1 LLTTLYD
8 RRVGLEQEFFLV
20 DEDGVLSNRA
30 DEFLALCQEA
40 AKALGR
46 DPEGFAP
53 ECAKS
58 MVEIN
63 TPPVYSPTELSR
75 EYMTSLELALD
86 VGRELGLRLYPL
98 ATYPLRVEPLM
109 REEPHYQLQARTIG
123 QARFAQAGRCA
134 GVHLHLEVAPGTIDS
149 RVGVSYDAA
158 KAARDELLSLYNLA
172 TAFDAALI
180 ALTRSCPFYEGMSD
194 GTAARTALYRGD
206 PYLAP
211 QGLYLQHQWAGG
223 LLPYANNVEE
233 LVEQQFAR
241 YHAWL
246 EAIERAGVKRW
257 LFFEVGGGLLKASSW
272 NPVRLNRQG
281 TVELR
286 GIDSNYP
293 AKVLE
298 INALISAAA
307 DRVRRER
314 MAVSPRDDLHVFE
327 VAGDTLFVPGFD
339 YLNGHLFRA
348 AMTEGIESP
357 EVISYL
363 DSILEFS
370 SATTEPPGEEP
381 GFKDLRNVAGHYR
394 STETEILQSF
404 ASPVSCISEER
415 GLELVREACKELEK
429 QVRSLRHGSEVTKAA
444 RAGANGD

>member
-1 LLTTLYD
+1 LLTTLDD

-20 DEDGVLSNRA
+20 DEDGVLSDRA
-30 DEFLALCQEA
+30 DEFLALCREA
-40 AKALGR
+40 AKGLGR
-46 DPEGFAP
+46 DPEGFAQ

-63 TPPVYSPTELSR
+63 TPPVYSPAELSR
-75 EYMTSLELALD
+75 EYMRSLELALD
-86 VGRELGLRLYPL
+86 ATRELGLRLYPL

-109 REEPHYQLQARTIG
+109 RDELHYQLQARTIG
-123 QARFAQAGRCA
+123 QARFAHAGRCA
-134 GVHLHLEVAPGTIDS
+134 GVHLHLEVAPGTVDS

-158 KAARDELLSLYNLA
+158 KAAREELLSLYNLA

-180 ALTRSCPFYEGMSD
+180 ALTRSCPFYEGVSD

-211 QGLYLQHQWAGG
+211 HGLYVQHQWAGG
-223 LLPYANNVEE
+223 LLPYASNVEE

-246 EAIERAGVKRW
+246 EAIDRAGMERR
-257 LFFEVGGGLLKASSW
+257 LFFEMGGGLLSASSW
-272 NPVRLNRQG
+272 NPVRLNRHG

-293 AKVLE
+293 EKVLE
-298 INALISAAA
+298 ISALISGAA

-314 MAVSPRDDLHVFE
+314 LTVLPQDDLHVFE
-327 VAGDTLFVPGFD
+327 VATDTLFVPSFD

-357 EVISYL
+357 EVVSYL

-370 SATTEPPGEEP
+370 STVVESPGEEP
-381 GFKDLRNVAGHYR
+381 GFEGLKAAGRYR
-394 STETEILQSF
+394 TTETEILQRF
-404 ASPVSCISEER
+404 DSPVSCISDER
-415 GLELVREACKELEK
+415 GLELVREACNELEE
-429 QVRSLRHGSEVTKAA
+429 QVTSFRHESKATKVSKA
-444 RAGANGD
+444 RTNGA